1 MVRSAT
7 TAFFSNRFAL
17 GSFARLGYLR
27 LLCLKTSRFSFLGSR
42 QGAENERESRS
53 VPKRDRTVRACRPS
67 GRRRTTKNL
76 ERYFFF
82 RCREDDSGGFFFLSL
97 LSELV
102 GWIPTV
108 NDVSGGIAANY
119 GWIHGLS
126 MQELEIINAAY
137 RDKNPNGMRTAS
149 SARDYNVWFLFFLV
163 GFFVRDPSSLIGL
176 PTDARSQF
184 VDQTSEA
191 KVRRDVLLTKL
202 KSKFPVLHDSVNCS
216 KGTPADVSPPPRI
229 KSSNTS
235 AGY

>member
-1 MVRSAT
+1 MLPIAT
-7 TAFFSNRFAL
+7 KILTVCERRL
-17 GSFARLGYLR
+17 AR
-27 LLCLKTSRFSFLGSR
+27 
-42 QGAENERESRS
+42 E
-53 VPKRDRTVRACRPS
+53 
-67 GRRRTTKNL
+67 TTT
-76 ERYFFF
+76 Y
-82 RCREDDSGGFFFLSL
+82 GFF
-97 LSELV
+97 
-102 GWIPTV
+102 
-108 NDVSGGIAANY
+108 
-119 GWIHGLS
+119 
-126 MQELEIINAAY
+126 
-137 RDKNPNGMRTAS
+137 
-149 SARDYNVWFLFFLV
+149 FFLV